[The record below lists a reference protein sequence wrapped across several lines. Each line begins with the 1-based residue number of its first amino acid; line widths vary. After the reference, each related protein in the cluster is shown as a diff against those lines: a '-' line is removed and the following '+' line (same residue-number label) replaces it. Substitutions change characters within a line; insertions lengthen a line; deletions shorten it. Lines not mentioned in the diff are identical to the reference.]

1 MVYQIGNRILQQTQ
15 EIFRGE
21 VNDVIVC
28 QDMAAN
34 GKVYYTVLVVHDRE
48 LAKRLMGLFHTDTDR
63 KTGQGNQGFIT
74 DFTWKN
80 SYLMVFDYVKER
92 SLKQFFSSEIATLQE
107 CELLAQNLT
116 VECLAGGIPYPIL
129 YLQLKQDQIHISKD
143 KSVYLGFNLDLTEF
157 SEKKTEKECATLC
170 AKKIFGYIEAVSTQ
184 RTTSYKLLEKRV
196 FKSGY
201 PRFTD
206 LYKDLKMAAQ
216 PLKKESL
223 LVRLK
228 KSVKNNQDRLF
239 KLLLIVCVLLGILA
253 LAMIISQMLF
263 SDVPFLRILFNP
275 FKVIGTESLLQ

>member
-1 MVYQIGNRILQQTQ
+1 MVYQIGNMILQQTQ

-34 GKVYYTVLVVHDRE
+34 GKVYYTVLVVHDRD
-48 LAKRLMGLFHTDTDR
+48 LSKRLMELFHTEI
-63 KTGQGNQGFIT
+63 GQGKHGFVT

-80 SYLMVFDYVKER
+80 AYLMVFDYEKER

-116 VECLAGGIPYPIL
+116 VECLAGGVPYPIL

-143 KSVYLGFNLDLTEF
+143 KSIYLGYNLDLAEF
-157 SEKKTEKECATLC
+157 SEKRTEKECATLC
-170 AKKIFGYIEAVSTQ
+170 AQKIFGYIEAVSTQ
-184 RTTSYKLLEKRV
+184 KATSYKLLEKRV
-196 FKSGY
+196 WKSGY
-201 PRFTD
+201 QRFTD

-216 PLKKESL
+216 PLKKEGVL
-223 LVRLK
+223 LRIK
-228 KSVKNNQDRLF
+228 KYIKHNQDRLF
-239 KLLLIVCVLLGILA
+239 KLLLVVCVCLGIFA

-263 SDVPFLRILFNP
+263 SDVPFLRIFFNP